1 MYNGQHGEGWV
12 EWGLLGRQPFQEAR
26 ANQHGSAPSLYP
38 LPSWLWREQHILAPK
53 VPYGTYVWNEL
64 PLGWPFHLPFSHHIS
79 HTFLGENCYWFL
91 SFILSYFF
99 SFPFVHTA
107 FPSSFLCCCFHGY
120 RTSLC
125 AFCACGPVWDAQH
138 LKGKNG
144 CLSYKIRFSLICQR
158 THPEKICRSP
168 ELICNSSVNISTFY
182 CKIEARQ

>member
-1 MYNGQHGEGWV
+1 MAVFTDLSTTVNIRIHQFMYNGQHGEGWV

-107 FPSSFLCCCFHGY
+107 FPSSFLCCCLLAFPLPFSCLAFTRSFSRPY
-120 RTSLC
+120 SFFSSSLHFPC
-125 AFCACGPVWDAQH
+125 NAF
-138 LKGKNG
+138 
-144 CLSYKIRFSLICQR
+144 S
-158 THPEKICRSP
+158 
-168 ELICNSSVNISTFY
+168 
-182 CKIEARQ
+182 